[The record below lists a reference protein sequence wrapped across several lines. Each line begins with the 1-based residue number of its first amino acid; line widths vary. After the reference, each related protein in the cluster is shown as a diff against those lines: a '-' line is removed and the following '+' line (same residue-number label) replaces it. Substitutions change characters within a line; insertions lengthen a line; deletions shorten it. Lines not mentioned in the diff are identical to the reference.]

1 MDAAH
6 LLLGRPWQYDR
17 RVIHDGYKNTYF
29 FITNE
34 VRVVLTLLKPK
45 TLLQCVKEK
54 DVSFIS
60 GACIEKQMFES
71 QMGYVLVVMEESRSR
86 IVEHNP
92 LVRITLKD
100 FKDVI
105 PNEIP
110 TGLPMREVQHCIN
123 LVPAYRMNPKEHEEL
138 QRQVD
143 KILKKGV
150 LQESKSPYAVPAL
163 LVPKKD
169 GSWRMC
175 VDSRAINRIT
185 IKYRFPIPRL
195 DDLLVQLFRDIVFS
209 KIDLRSGY
217 HQIRFRPGDEWKTA
231 FKMKSGLLNGFEV
244 DHEKVEAILNW
255 TVPKIFMIQ
264 HKVNRRHAKWV
275 KFLKSYSFSLKHKAR
290 KLNKMV
296 DALSRRHCLLQ
307 TMKTKVLGF
316 EVIKDLYDDDCDF
329 GTIWKSCCK
338 GPVNDFLRYEGLY
351 TPLLVLNSPWE
362 DVSIDFVL
370 RLPHSQRNKDSVMVV
385 VDRFFKMAHFVPC
398 NKTMDASHVA
408 DLYFREIVKLHGILK
423 TITSDCDKIELPE
436 SYEVFD
442 IFNATDLS
450 PYYQDFESQDSRTNL
465 LEQGDRDTDANNKFL
480 LSFESP
486 MPF

>member
-1 MDAAH
+1 
-6 LLLGRPWQYDR
+6 
-17 RVIHDGYKNTYF
+17 
-29 FITNE
+29 
-34 VRVVLTLLKPK
+34 
-45 TLLQCVKEK
+45 
-54 DVSFIS
+54 
-60 GACIEKQMFES
+60 MFES

-92 LVRITLKD
+92 LVRITLED

-123 LVPAYRMNPKEHEEL
+123 LVPGSVLPNKAAYRMNPKEHEEL

-143 KILKKGV
+143 KIFKKGV

-195 DDLLVQLFRDIVFS
+195 DDLLVQLFGDIVFS

-231 FKMKSGLLNGFEV
+231 FKMKSGLYEWLVMPFGLSNAPNTFMRAMTKIFRPLMEKCVVVYFDNILCLKGSSFQWTKEVQKTFGIVKRKMEEAPVLVLPDLEKIFEV
-244 DHEKVEAILNW
+244 ECDASNVGIGRVLSQGGKPVVVFSVE
-255 TVPKIFMIQ
+255 IFNSQ
-264 HKVNRRHAKWV
+264 HKVSRRHAKWV
-275 KFLKSYSFSLKHKAR
+275 KFLKSYSFSLKHKAG
-290 KLNKMV
+290 KLNKMA

-307 TMKTKVLGF
+307 TIKTKVLGF
-316 EVIKDLYDDDCDF
+316 EVIKDLYDNDCDF

-351 TPLLVLNSPWE
+351 TPLTVPNSPWE

-370 RLPHSQRNKDSVMVV
+370 
-385 VDRFFKMAHFVPC
+385 
-398 NKTMDASHVA
+398 
-408 DLYFREIVKLHGILK
+408 
-423 TITSDCDKIELPE
+423 
-436 SYEVFD
+436 
-442 IFNATDLS
+442 
-450 PYYQDFESQDSRTNL
+450 
-465 LEQGDRDTDANNKFL
+465 
-480 LSFESP
+480 
-486 MPF
+486 